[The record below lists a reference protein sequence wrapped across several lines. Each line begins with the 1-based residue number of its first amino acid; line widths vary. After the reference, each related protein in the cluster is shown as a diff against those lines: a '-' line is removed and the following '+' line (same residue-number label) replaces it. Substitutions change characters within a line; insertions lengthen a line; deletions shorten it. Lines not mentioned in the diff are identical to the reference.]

1 MVFQKLILKLALSYN
16 SPLLINRFFV
26 TVLLLS
32 LLLLNSCRKHN
43 EREEGEILFKISYLD
58 NKIQSIPSQSLPK
71 ELVIKF
77 KEGYYLS
84 ELSGM
89 LGYFKITN
97 IINHRN
103 SSNLTYLQ
111 VLDKKYFYQGKMNEL
126 SPGLSKMPEMTIEY
140 GNEVK
145 NICGFE
151 CKPAII
157 SFPSSDMKSFTVYYT
172 NEIHIKDPNS
182 SNPYV
187 DIDGVLLEF
196 YLNLNQVEMKLTAK
210 NVSFKQIPSKEF
222 KNKSNFK
229 RVPGEFITTVLDK
242 IME

>member
-1 MVFQKLILKLALSYN
+1 MVQSYN
-16 SPLLINRFFV
+16 SPLFTNRFIV
-26 TVLLLS
+26 TALLLP

-43 EREEGEILFKISYLD
+43 EREEGEILYTISYLD
-58 NKIQSIPSQSLPK
+58 NKIQSVPSQSLPK
-71 ELVIKF
+71 ELVVKF
-77 KEGYYLS
+77 KNGYYLS
-84 ELSGM
+84 DISGM
-89 LGYFKITN
+89 FGYFKITN

-111 VLDKKYFYQGKMNEL
+111 VLDKKYYYQGEMNEL
-126 SPGLSKMPEMTIEY
+126 SPGFSKMPEMKIEY

-172 NEIHIKDPNS
+172 NEIPIKNPNS
-182 SNPYV
+182 SNPY
-187 DIDGVLLEF
+187 INLDGVLLEF
-196 YLNLNQVEMKLTAK
+196 HLNLSKVEMKLTAK
-210 NVSFKQIPSKEF
+210 SVSFKQISSKEF
-222 KNKSNFK
+222 KDKPNFK
-229 RVPGEFITTVLDK
+229 RVSRKSITNVLDI

>member
-1 MVFQKLILKLALSYN
+1 LVQSYK
-16 SPLLINRFFV
+16 SPLLINRFIV
-26 TVLLLS
+26 TVILLS
-32 LLLLNSCRKHN
+32 LLLLNSCRKPD
-43 EREEGEILFKISYLD
+43 EREEGEILYTISYLD
-58 NKIQSIPSQSLPK
+58 NKIQSVPSQSLPK

-77 KEGYYLS
+77 KDDYYLS
-84 ELSGM
+84 DISGM
-89 LGYFKITN
+89 FGYFKITN

-111 VLDKKYFYQGKMNEL
+111 VLDKRYYYQGEMNEL
-126 SPGLSKMPEMTIEY
+126 SPGFSKMPEMIIEY

-151 CKPAII
+151 CKSAII

-172 NEIHIKDPNS
+172 NEILIKNPNS

-187 DIDGVLLEF
+187 NIDGVLLEF
-196 YLNLNQVEMKLTAK
+196 HLNLSRVEMKLTAK
-210 NVSFKQIPSKEF
+210 NVSFKQISSKEF
-222 KNKSNFK
+222 KNKPNFK
-229 RVPGEFITTVLDK
+229 KVPREFITTVLDK

>member
-1 MVFQKLILKLALSYN
+1 
-16 SPLLINRFFV
+16 
-26 TVLLLS
+26 
-32 LLLLNSCRKHN
+32 
-43 EREEGEILFKISYLD
+43 
-58 NKIQSIPSQSLPK
+58 
-71 ELVIKF
+71 
-77 KEGYYLS
+77 
-84 ELSGM
+84 
-89 LGYFKITN
+89 
-97 IINHRN
+97 
-103 SSNLTYLQ
+103 
-111 VLDKKYFYQGKMNEL
+111 MNEL
-126 SPGLSKMPEMTIEY
+126 SPGFSEMPEMTIEY

-172 NEIHIKDPNS
+172 EEIPIKNSNS

-196 YLNLNQVEMKLTAK
+196 YLNLSKVEMKLTAK
-210 NVSFKQIPSKEF
+210 SVSFKQISSKEF
-222 KNKSNFK
+222 KKKSNFK

>member
-1 MVFQKLILKLALSYN
+1 LALSYN

-111 VLDKKYFYQGKMNEL
+111 VLDKKYFYQG
-126 SPGLSKMPEMTIEY
+126 
-140 GNEVK
+140 VK
-145 NICGFE
+145 CP
-151 CKPAII
+151 K
-157 SFPSSDMKSFTVYYT
+157 
-172 NEIHIKDPNS
+172 
-182 SNPYV
+182 
-187 DIDGVLLEF
+187 
-196 YLNLNQVEMKLTAK
+196 
-210 NVSFKQIPSKEF
+210 
-222 KNKSNFK
+222 
-229 RVPGEFITTVLDK
+229 
-242 IME
+242 

>member
-1 MVFQKLILKLALSYN
+1 MARSNNSSLSN
-16 SPLLINRFFV
+16 SFIV
-26 TVLLLS
+26 TVSLLS
-32 LLLLNSCRKHN
+32 LLLLNSCRKPN
-43 EREEGEILFKISYLD
+43 EKEEGEILYTVSYLD
-58 NKIQSIPSQSLPK
+58 NKIKSVPSQSLPK
-71 ELVIKF
+71 ELVVKF
-77 KEGYYLS
+77 KDGFYLS
-84 ELSGM
+84 EISGM
-89 LGYFKITN
+89 FGYFKITN

-103 SSNLTYLQ
+103 SSNITYLQ
-111 VLDKKYFYQGKMNEL
+111 VLDKKYYYQGEENEL
-126 SPGLSKMPEMTIEY
+126 SPGFSKMPEMRIEY
-140 GNEVK
+140 GDKVK

-151 CKPAII
+151 CNTAII

-172 NEIHIKDPNS
+172 KEIPIKNSNS

-196 YLNLNQVEMKLTAK
+196 YLNLSKVEMKLTAK
-210 NVSFKQIPSKEF
+210 SVSFKQISSKEF

>member
-1 MVFQKLILKLALSYN
+1 MVRSYN
-16 SPLLINRFFV
+16 SPLIVNRFIV
-26 TVLLLS
+26 TILLLF

-43 EREEGEILFKISYLD
+43 EREEGEILFNISYLD
-58 NKIQSIPSQSLPK
+58 NKIQSLPSQSLPK
-71 ELVIKF
+71 ELVVKF
-77 KEGYYLS
+77 KNGYYLS

-89 LGYFKITN
+89 FGYFKITN

-111 VLDKKYFYQGKMNEL
+111 VLNKKYYYQGEINEL
-126 SPGLSKMPEMTIEY
+126 SPGFSKMPEMTIEY
-140 GNEVK
+140 RNEVK

-172 NEIHIKDPNS
+172 DEITIKNPNS
-182 SNPYV
+182 SNPYI

-196 YLNLNQVEMKLTAK
+196 YLNLSKVEMKLTAK
-210 NVSFKQIPSKEF
+210 SISFKQISSKEF
-222 KNKSNFK
+222 KNKPNFK

>member
-1 MVFQKLILKLALSYN
+1 MVRSYN
-16 SPLLINRFFV
+16 SPLLINRFIV

-43 EREEGEILFKISYLD
+43 EREEGEILYTITYLD
-58 NKIQSIPSQSLPK
+58 NKIQNLPSQSLPK

-77 KEGYYLS
+77 KDGYYLS
-84 ELSGM
+84 DISGM
-89 LGYFKITN
+89 FGYFKITN

-111 VLDKKYFYQGKMNEL
+111 VLDKKYYYQGKMNEL
-126 SPGLSKMPEMTIEY
+126 SPGFSKMPEMTIEY

-157 SFPSSDMKSFTVYYT
+157 NFPSSGMKSFTVYYT
-172 NEIHIKDPNS
+172 NEIPIKNPNS
-182 SNPYV
+182 SNPYIN
-187 DIDGVLLEF
+187 IDGVLLEF
-196 YLNLNQVEMKLTAK
+196 HLNLSKVEMKLTAK
-210 NVSFKQIPSKEF
+210 SVSFKQISSKEF
-222 KNKSNFK
+222 KDKPNFK
-229 RVPGEFITTVLDK
+229 RVPKEFITTVLDK

>member
-1 MVFQKLILKLALSYN
+1 MFIL
-16 SPLLINRFFV
+16 

-32 LLLLNSCRKHN
+32 LLLLNSCRKPN
-43 EREEGEILFKISYLD
+43 EKEEGEIRYTVSYLD
-58 NKIQSIPSQSLPK
+58 NKIESVPSQSLPK
-71 ELVIKF
+71 ELVVKF
-77 KEGYYLS
+77 KDGFYLS

-89 LGYFKITN
+89 FGYFKITN

-111 VLDKKYFYQGKMNEL
+111 VLDKRYYYQGEENEL
-126 SPGLSKMPEMTIEY
+126 SPGFSKMPEMRIEY
-140 GNEVK
+140 GDKVK

-151 CKPAII
+151 CKSAII
-157 SFPSSDMKSFTVYYT
+157 SFPSSDMKSFTIYYT
-172 NEIHIKDPNS
+172 KEIPIKNSNS

-196 YLNLNQVEMKLTAK
+196 YLNLSKVEMKLTAK
-210 NVSFKQIPSKEF
+210 SVSFKQISSKEF
-222 KNKSNFK
+222 KNKPNFK

>member
-1 MVFQKLILKLALSYN
+1 MFIIMVF
-16 SPLLINRFFV
+16 
-26 TVLLLS
+26 
-32 LLLLNSCRKHN
+32 
-43 EREEGEILFKISYLD
+43 YLD
-58 NKIQSIPSQSLPK
+58 NKIQSVPSQSLPK

-77 KEGYYLS
+77 KDGFYLS

-89 LGYFKITN
+89 FGYFKIIN

-111 VLDKKYFYQGKMNEL
+111 VLDKRYYYQGEMNEL
-126 SPGLSKMPEMTIEY
+126 SPGFSKMPEMKIEY
-140 GNEVK
+140 GDEVK

-157 SFPSSDMKSFTVYYT
+157 SFPSSDIKSFTVYYT
-172 NEIHIKDPNS
+172 NEIPIKNPNT

-196 YLNLNQVEMKLTAK
+196 QLNLSKVEMKLTAK
-210 NVSFKQIPSKEF
+210 SVSFKQISSKEF

>member
-1 MVFQKLILKLALSYN
+1 MVRSYN
-16 SPLLINRFFV
+16 SPLLINRFIV

-32 LLLLNSCRKHN
+32 LLLLNSCHKHN
-43 EREEGEILFKISYLD
+43 ERKEGEILYTITYLD
-58 NKIQSIPSQSLPK
+58 NKIQNLPSQSLPK

-77 KEGYYLS
+77 KDGYYLS
-84 ELSGM
+84 DISGM
-89 LGYFKITN
+89 FGYFKITN

-111 VLDKKYFYQGKMNEL
+111 VLDKKYYYQGKMNEL
-126 SPGLSKMPEMTIEY
+126 SPGFNKMPEMTIEY

-157 SFPSSDMKSFTVYYT
+157 NFPSSDMKSFTVYYT
-172 NEIHIKDPNS
+172 NEIPIKNPNS
-182 SNPYV
+182 SNPYIN
-187 DIDGVLLEF
+187 IDGVLLEF
-196 YLNLNQVEMKLTAK
+196 HLNLSKVEMKLTAK
-210 NVSFKQIPSKEF
+210 SVSFKQISSKEF
-222 KNKSNFK
+222 KDKPNFK
-229 RVPGEFITTVLDK
+229 RVPKEFITTVLDK